1 VATTLTVLHPKG
13 GVGRSTTVYML
24 GAELALRGHRVALI
38 DRDQGQH
45 LSRVF
50 DFYPPSIG
58 DVVLGEDPSAALR
71 IVDTAPEVD
80 AKRAIRYLREADWAL
95 VPVKGPEAGSVLAL
109 PLLLDWLQQ
118 ARGAR
123 LLGFLPTMYKA
134 RRGDS
139 RQWLV
144 ELERLA
150 AETGARV
157 FPPIGD
163 LASLASF
170 RLDAASVRTAR
181 RGRRGGPA
189 WRARLGLRFPSR
201 RLPRLRARSR
211 PSSTAS
217 PTRCPSAPFGRAPA
231 IRVRI

>member
-1 VATTLTVLHPKG
+1 MSVTITLVHPKG
-13 GVGRSTTVYML
+13 GTGRSTSCFML

-50 DFYPPSIG
+50 DFYPPAV
-58 DVVLGEDPSAALR
+58 DNLVLGEDHSAVIR

-80 AKRAIRYLREADWAL
+80 VKRALRYLREADWAL

-109 PLLLDWLQQ
+109 PMLLDWVEQ

-123 LLGFLPTMYKA
+123 LLGFVPTMYKA

-139 RQWLV
+139 RQWLE
-144 ELERLA
+144 ELQKLA
-150 AETGARV
+150 AERNVPV
-157 FPPIGD
+157 FSPIGD

-170 RLDAASVRTAR
+170 RLDGHPYAPLAEAVEEVL
-181 RGRRGGPA
+181 
-189 WRARLGLRFPSR
+189 LGAL
-201 RLPRLRARSR
+201 
-211 PSSTAS
+211 
-217 PTRCPSAPFGRAPA
+217 
-231 IRVRI
+231 V

>member
-1 VATTLTVLHPKG
+1 MSVTITVVHTKG
-13 GVGRSTTVYML
+13 GVGRSTSCFML

-50 DFYPPSIG
+50 DFYPPAV
-58 DVVLGEDPSAALR
+58 DNLVLGEDRSAVIR

-80 AKRAIRYLREADWAL
+80 AKRALRYLREADWAL

-109 PLLLDWLQQ
+109 PLLLDWLDQ
-118 ARGAR
+118 AQGAR
-123 LLGFLPTMYKA
+123 LLGFVPTMYKA

-139 RQWLV
+139 RQWLE
-144 ELERLA
+144 ELHKLA
-150 AETGARV
+150 AERDVPV

-170 RLDAASVRTAR
+170 RLD
-181 RGRRGGPA
+181 GHPY
-189 WRARLGLRFPSR
+189 
-201 RLPRLRARSR
+201 
-211 PSSTAS
+211 
-217 PTRCPSAPFGRAPA
+217 APLAEAVEEALVGAL
-231 IRVRI
+231 V

>member
-45 LSRVF
+45 LSRIF
-50 DFYPPSIG
+50 EFYPPG
-58 DVVLGEDPSAALR
+58 VGGLVLGEQGDVDVR
-71 IVDTAPEVD
+71 IIDTAPEVD
-80 AKRAIRYLREADWAL
+80 SARAVGYLREADWAL

-109 PLLLDWLQQ
+109 PLLMDWLDQ

-123 LLGFLPTMYKA
+123 LLGFVPTMYKG
-134 RRGDS
+134 RRGEV
-139 RQWLV
+139 RQWLD
-144 ELERLA
+144 ELHKLA
-150 AETGARV
+150 EQRRVPV

-170 RLDAASVRTAR
+170 RLDGHPYAPLAVAIEQVLQSAALV
-181 RGRRGGPA
+181 
-189 WRARLGLRFPSR
+189 
-201 RLPRLRARSR
+201 
-211 PSSTAS
+211 
-217 PTRCPSAPFGRAPA
+217 
-231 IRVRI
+231 

>member
-1 VATTLTVLHPKG
+1 
-13 GVGRSTTVYML
+13 ML

-50 DFYPPSIG
+50 DFYPPPGI
-58 DVVLGEDPSAALR
+58 DNLVLGDDPAATLR

-80 AKRAIRYLREADWAL
+80 AERALAYLHEADWAL

-109 PLLLDWLQQ
+109 PLLQEWLKRAQ
-118 ARGAR
+118 AAR
-123 LLGFLPTMYKA
+123 LLGFVPTMYKA

-139 RQWLV
+139 RQWLA

-150 AETGARV
+150 DRVGARV
-157 FPPIGD
+157 FPPISD

-170 RLDAASVRTAR
+170 RLDGHPYAPLAEAVEEAL
-181 RGRRGGPA
+181 
-189 WRARLGLRFPSR
+189 LGTL
-201 RLPRLRARSR
+201 
-211 PSSTAS
+211 
-217 PTRCPSAPFGRAPA
+217 
-231 IRVRI
+231 V

>member
-1 VATTLTVLHPKG
+1 MVTTLTVLHPKG

-50 DFYPPSIG
+50 DFYPPAVN
-58 DVVLGEDPSAALR
+58 DLVLGEDSAAALR
-71 IVDTAPEVD
+71 IVDTAPEVNAD
-80 AKRAIRYLREADWAL
+80 RAVAYLHEADWAL

-109 PLLLDWLQQ
+109 PLLLEWLVQVHSV
-118 ARGAR
+118 R
-123 LLGFLPTMYKA
+123 LLGFVPTMYKA

-139 RQWLV
+139 RLWLG

-150 AETGARV
+150 TKTGTRV

-170 RLDAASVRTAR
+170 RMDGHPYAPLAAAVEEVL
-181 RGRRGGPA
+181 
-189 WRARLGLRFPSR
+189 LGAL
-201 RLPRLRARSR
+201 
-211 PSSTAS
+211 
-217 PTRCPSAPFGRAPA
+217 
-231 IRVRI
+231 V

>member
-1 VATTLTVLHPKG
+1 M
-13 GVGRSTTVYML
+13 GRSTTVYML

-38 DRDQGQH
+38 DRDQGKH

-50 DFYPPSIG
+50 NFYPPSIENL
-58 DVVLGEDPSAALR
+58 VLGEDSAAAVR

-80 AKRAIRYLREADWAL
+80 AKRAIRYLRDADWAL

-109 PLLLDWLQQ
+109 PLLLDWLKQ
-118 ARGAR
+118 AGGAR
-123 LLGFLPTMYKA
+123 LLGFVPTMYKT

-139 RQWLV
+139 RQWLT

-150 AETGARV
+150 RETGARV

-170 RLDAASVRTAR
+170 RFDGHPYAPLAGAIEEIL
-181 RGRRGGPA
+181 
-189 WRARLGLRFPSR
+189 LGAL
-201 RLPRLRARSR
+201 
-211 PSSTAS
+211 
-217 PTRCPSAPFGRAPA
+217 
-231 IRVRI
+231 V